1 MLSYRHA
8 FHAGNHADV
17 LKHAVQSLILEA
29 LSIKDKG
36 FNYIDTHSGAGGYA
50 LDHEWTQKKSEYLT
64 GIAPLWQ
71 TQQQWPELAGYFAA
85 ISAMNSEINSEMNS
99 ALQSADIAS
108 APNPQPSA
116 NHPAQLDFYPGSPKV
131 AEYFKRPQDS
141 LTLMELHNNEVELL
155 RENMAPQG
163 RRSGRNGSGRNKG
176 PTIHHTDG
184 FTGLIG
190 LLPPVLKRG
199 LVLIDPPYELKED
212 YQTVADT
219 LVQAHKRWPIGIYAI
234 WYPLLA
240 KDVDRSAG
248 LKDALA
254 NCGFGHVLCAEL
266 SVSQQ
271 AQDFGM
277 YGSGM
282 MILNPPWKLDEQLNL
297 LLPRLAA
304 TLGQDSSAAWSLE
317 WLKRAD

>member
-36 FNYIDTHSGAGGYA
+36 FSYIDTHAGAGGYA
-50 LDHEWTQKKSEYLT
+50 LDHEWTQKKSEYLG

-71 TQQQWPELAGYFAA
+71 QRQQWPQLAGYFAA
-85 ISAMNSEINSEMNS
+85 IEAMNGGE
-99 ALQSADIAS
+99 
-108 APNPQPSA
+108 
-116 NHPAQLDFYPGSPKV
+116 QLDFYPGSPKV
-131 AEYFKRPQDS
+131 AEYFQRPQDS
-141 LTLMELHNNEVELL
+141 LTLMELHHNEVELL

-163 RRSGRNGSGRNKG
+163 RRSGRSKG
-176 PTIHHTDG
+176 PTIHHRDG
-184 FTGLIG
+184 FEGLIA
-190 LLPPVLKRG
+190 LLPPTPKRG

-212 YQTVADT
+212 YQTLATT
-219 LVQAHKRWPIGIYAI
+219 LAKAYKRWPIGIYAI

-240 KDVDRSAG
+240 KNVDRSGA
-248 LKDALA
+248 LKTAIA
-254 NCGFGHVLCAEL
+254 NSGFQDILCAEL
-266 SVSQQ
+266 SVSEQ

-282 MILNPPWKLDEQLNL
+282 MILNPPWKLDEQLSE
-297 LLPRLAA
+297 LLPRLTKALAQDQAA
-304 TLGQDSSAAWSLE
+304 DWSLR
-317 WLKRAD
+317 WLKGQA

>member
-17 LKHAVQSLILEA
+17 LKHAVQALILEA

-36 FNYIDTHSGAGGYA
+36 FSYIDTHSGAGGYA

-71 TQQQWPELAGYFAA
+71 TREQWPELAGYFAA
-85 ISAMNSEINSEMNS
+85 ISAMNNAMHADAIHHENSDHNDHEHG
-99 ALQSADIAS
+99 ATA
-108 APNPQPSA
+108 
-116 NHPAQLDFYPGSPKV
+116 LDFYPGSPKV

-155 RENMAPQG
+155 RENMAPQN

-176 PTIHHTDG
+176 PTIHHQDG
-184 FTGLIG
+184 FSGLIG
-190 LLPPVLKRG
+190 LLPPTPKRG

-212 YQTVADT
+212 YQTLVET
-219 LVQAHKRWPIGIYAI
+219 MVQAHKRWPIGIYAI

-248 LKDALA
+248 LKTALA
-254 NCGFGHVLCAEL
+254 NCGFDKVLCAEL
-266 SVSQQ
+266 SVSPQ

-282 MILNPPWKLDEQLNL
+282 MILNPPWKLDEQLNS
-297 LLPRLAA
+297 LLPRLAE
-304 TLGQDSSAAWSLE
+304 TLGQATNAGAWRLE

>member
-1 MLSYRHA
+1 MLSYRHG

-29 LSIKDKG
+29 LSVKDKG
-36 FNYIDTHSGAGGYA
+36 FSYIDTHAGAGGYELA
-50 LDHEWTQKKSEYLT
+50 HEWTQKKSEYLT

-71 TQQQWPELAGYFAA
+71 AREQWPELVGYFAA
-85 ISAMNSEINSEMNS
+85 ISAMNRAMNTDGS
-99 ALQSADIAS
+99 LD
-108 APNPQPSA
+108 NPE
-116 NHPAQLDFYPGSPKV
+116 QLDFYPGSPKV

-163 RRSGRNGSGRNKG
+163 GRSRSHYSARSKG
-176 PTIHHTDG
+176 PTIHHQDG
-184 FTGLIG
+184 FSGLIG
-190 LLPPVLKRG
+190 LLPPTLKRG

-212 YQTVADT
+212 YQTLVET
-219 LVQAHKRWPIGIYAI
+219 LTQAYKRWPIGIYAI

-240 KDVDRSAG
+240 KDVDRSGA
-248 LKDALA
+248 LKTALA
-254 NCGFGHVLCAEL
+254 SSGFKDILCAEL
-266 SVSQQ
+266 SVSEQ

-282 MILNPPWKLDEQLNL
+282 MILNPPWKLD
-297 LLPRLAA
+297 
-304 TLGQDSSAAWSLE
+304 
-317 WLKRAD
+317 

>member
-71 TQQQWPELAGYFAA
+71 AQEQWPELAGYFAA
-85 ISAMNSEINSEMNS
+85 ITAMNTDGTEIVDTEGK
-99 ALQSADIAS
+99 AD
-108 APNPQPSA
+108 
-116 NHPAQLDFYPGSPKV
+116 HPAQLDFYPGSPKV

-163 RRSGRNGSGRNKG
+163 RHSGRSSSGRNKG

-212 YQTVADT
+212 YQTVVDT
-219 LVQAHKRWPIGIYAI
+219 LVQAHKRWATGIYAI

-254 NCGFGHVLCAEL
+254 NCGFDNVLCAEL

-282 MILNPPWKLDEQLNL
+282 MILNPPWKLDEQLNA
-297 LLPRLAA
+297 LLPRLAT
-304 TLGQDSSAAWSLE
+304 TLGQDSAAAWSLE

>member
-36 FNYIDTHSGAGGYA
+36 FSYIDTHSGAGGYA

-71 TQQQWPELAGYFAA
+71 ERQKWPQLAGYFAA
-85 ISAMNSEINSEMNS
+85 IEAMNSGEK
-99 ALQSADIAS
+99 
-108 APNPQPSA
+108 
-116 NHPAQLDFYPGSPKV
+116 LDFYPGSPKV
-131 AEYFKRPQDS
+131 AEYFQRPQDS
-141 LTLMELHNNEVELL
+141 STLMELHHNEVELL
-155 RENMAPQG
+155 RQNMSRNAAIHH
-163 RRSGRNGSGRNKG
+163 RNG
-176 PTIHHTDG
+176 
-184 FTGLIG
+184 FEGLPA
-190 LLPPVLKRG
+190 LLPPTPKRG

-212 YQTVADT
+212 YQTVART
-219 LVQAHKRWPIGIYAI
+219 LAKAYKRWPIGIYAI

-240 KDVDRSAG
+240 KNVDRSDG
-248 LKDALA
+248 LKAALT
-254 NCGFGHVLCAEL
+254 NCGFEQVLCAEL

-271 AQDFGM
+271 ADDFGM

-282 MILNPPWKLDEQLNL
+282 IVLNPPWKLDEQLGE
-297 LLPRLAA
+297 LLPRLTIALAQDKAA
-304 TLGQDSSAAWSLE
+304 DWSLS
-317 WLKRAD
+317 WLKGQA

>member
-1 MLSYRHA
+1 MLSYRHG

-29 LSIKDKG
+29 LSVKDKG
-36 FNYIDTHSGAGGYA
+36 FSYIDTHAGAGGYELA
-50 LDHEWTQKKSEYLT
+50 HEWTQKKSEYLT

-71 TQQQWPELAGYFAA
+71 AREQWPELVGYFAA
-85 ISAMNSEINSEMNS
+85 ISAMNRAMNTDGS
-99 ALQSADIAS
+99 LD
-108 APNPQPSA
+108 NPE
-116 NHPAQLDFYPGSPKV
+116 QLDFYPGSPKV

-163 RRSGRNGSGRNKG
+163 GRSRSHYSARSKG
-176 PTIHHTDG
+176 PTIHHQDG
-184 FTGLIG
+184 FSGLIG
-190 LLPPVLKRG
+190 LLPPTLKRG

-212 YQTVADT
+212 YQTLVET
-219 LVQAHKRWPIGIYAI
+219 LAQAYKRWPIGIYAI

-240 KDVDRSAG
+240 KDVDRSG
-248 LKDALA
+248 VLKAALA
-254 NCGFGHVLCAEL
+254 NSGFKDILCAEL
-266 SVSQQ
+266 SVSEQ

-282 MILNPPWKLDEQLNL
+282 MILNPPWKLDEQLND
-297 LLPRLAA
+297 LLPRLAK
-304 TLGQDSSAAWSLE
+304 TLGQDEAAAWSLE
-317 WLKRAD
+317 WLKRTD

>member
-17 LKHAVQSLILEA
+17 LKHAVQSFILES

-36 FNYIDTHSGAGGYA
+36 FSYIDTHAGAGGYA
-50 LDHEWTQKKSEYLT
+50 LSHEWTQKKSEYLT

-71 TQQQWPELAGYFAA
+71 TREQWPELAGYFAA
-85 ISAMNSEINSEMNS
+85 ITAINNAMHNDLHESTDQ
-99 ALQSADIAS
+99 A
-108 APNPQPSA
+108 
-116 NHPAQLDFYPGSPKV
+116 LDFYPGSPKV

-141 LTLMELHNNEVELL
+141 LTLLELHNNEVELL
-155 RENMAPQG
+155 RENMTPQG
-163 RRSGRNGSGRNKG
+163 RASAQHYTTRSKG

-184 FTGLIG
+184 FAGLIG
-190 LLPPVLKRG
+190 LLPPTPKRG

-212 YQTVADT
+212 YQTVAET
-219 LVQAHKRWPIGIYAI
+219 LAKAYKRWPIGIYAV

-240 KDVDRSAG
+240 KSVDRSTE
-248 LKDALA
+248 LKTALTE
-254 NCGFGHVLCAEL
+254 CGFDNILCAEL

-271 AQDFGM
+271 AEDFGM

-282 MILNPPWKLDEQLNL
+282 IVLNPPWKLDEQLNT
-297 LLPRLAA
+297 LLPKLATA
-304 TLGQDSSAAWSLE
+304 LAQDSSSHGSLS
-317 WLKRAD
+317 WLKQQA

>member
-1 MLSYRHA
+1 MLSYRHG

-29 LSIKDKG
+29 LSIKEKG
-36 FNYIDTHSGAGGYA
+36 FSYIDTHSGAGGYA
-50 LDHEWTQKKSEYLT
+50 LSHEWTQKKSEYLG

-71 TQQQWPELAGYFAA
+71 TRELWPELAGYFAA
-85 ISAMNSEINSEMNS
+85 ISAMNSAMQPDTQDDE
-99 ALQSADIAS
+99 AL
-108 APNPQPSA
+108 N
-116 NHPAQLDFYPGSPKV
+116 FYPGSPKV

-163 RRSGRNGSGRNKG
+163 RRSGRSSGRNKG
-176 PTIHHTDG
+176 PTIHHQDG
-184 FTGLIG
+184 FSGLIG
-190 LLPPVLKRG
+190 LLPPTPKRG

-212 YQTVADT
+212 YQTLVET
-219 LVQAHKRWPIGIYAI
+219 MVQAHKRWSIGIYAI

-240 KDVDRSAG
+240 KDGDRSAG
-248 LKDALA
+248 LKNALA
-254 NCGFGHVLCAEL
+254 DCGFDNVLCAEL

-277 YGSGM
+277 HGSGM
-282 MILNPPWKLDEQLNL
+282 IILNPPWKLDQQLST
-297 LLPRLAA
+297 LLPRLAE
-304 TLGQDSSAAWSLE
+304 TLGQVDLRGQHGGAWRLD
-317 WLKRAD
+317 WLARAD

>member
-17 LKHAVQSLILEA
+17 LKHAVQSLILES
-29 LSIKDKG
+29 LTVKDKG
-36 FNYIDTHSGAGGYA
+36 FSYIDTHSGAGGYA

-71 TQQQWPELAGYFAA
+71 AREQWPELAGYFAA
-85 ISAMNSEINSEMNS
+85 IDAMNGDMNTDD
-99 ALQSADIAS
+99 A
-108 APNPQPSA
+108 
-116 NHPAQLDFYPGSPKV
+116 LDFYPGSPKV

-141 LTLMELHNNEVELL
+141 MTLMELHNNEVELL

-163 RRSGRNGSGRNKG
+163 RRSRDHYSARSKG
-176 PTIHHTDG
+176 PTIHHQDG
-184 FTGLIG
+184 FAGLIG
-190 LLPPVLKRG
+190 LLPPTLKRG

-212 YQTVADT
+212 YQTVVETMA
-219 LVQAHKRWPIGIYAI
+219 QAHKRWPIGIYAI

-240 KDVDRSAG
+240 KDVDRSGA
-248 LKDALA
+248 LKTALA
-254 NCGFGHVLCAEL
+254 NSGFKDILCAEL
-266 SVSQQ
+266 SVSEQ

-282 MILNPPWKLDEQLNL
+282 IVLNPPWKLDEQLKQ
-297 LLPRLAA
+297 LLPRLAE
-304 TLGQDSSAAWSLE
+304 TLGQATLEQELATKHAAAWNLE
-317 WLKRAD
+317 WLKKAD

>member
-1 MLSYRHA
+1 MLSYRHG

-36 FNYIDTHSGAGGYA
+36 FSYIDTHAGAGGYA
-50 LDHEWTQKKSEYLT
+50 LAHEWTQKKSEYLT
-64 GIAPLWQ
+64 GIALLWQ
-71 TQQQWPELAGYFAA
+71 HREQWPELAGYFGA
-85 ISAMNSEINSEMNS
+85 ITAINETMQ
-99 ALQSADIAS
+99 APADT
-108 APNPQPSA
+108 
-116 NHPAQLDFYPGSPKV
+116 LDFYPGSPKV

-141 LTLMELHNNEVELL
+141 LTLMELHNNEVAQL

-163 RRSGRNGSGRNKG
+163 RRLAQHYSNRSKG

-190 LLPPVLKRG
+190 LLPPTPKRG

-212 YQTVADT
+212 YQTLAET
-219 LVQAHKRWPIGIYAI
+219 MAQAYKRWPIGIYAI

-240 KDVDRSAG
+240 KDVDRSAS
-248 LKDALA
+248 LKAALA
-254 NCGFGHVLCAEL
+254 QTGFDNILCAEL
-266 SVSQQ
+266 SVRQQ

-277 YGSGM
+277 HGSGM
-282 MILNPPWKLDEQLNL
+282 MILNPPWKLDEQLKS
-297 LLPRLAA
+297 LLPRLAE
-304 TLGQDSSAAWSLE
+304 TLGQDPSATGHLA
-317 WLKRAD
+317 WLKQSDK

>member
-1 MLSYRHA
+1 MLSYRHG

-17 LKHAVQSLILEA
+17 LKHAVQSLILES
-29 LSIKDKG
+29 LSIKETG
-36 FNYIDTHSGAGGYA
+36 FSYIDTHSGAGGYA

-71 TQQQWPELAGYFAA
+71 NREQWPELAGYFAA
-85 ISAMNSEINSEMNS
+85 IDAMNNAMNSAMHSKDDVDQQ
-99 ALQSADIAS
+99 QS
-108 APNPQPSA
+108 
-116 NHPAQLDFYPGSPKV
+116 LDFYPGSPKV

-163 RRSGRNGSGRNKG
+163 RRSAQHYTARSKG

-190 LLPPVLKRG
+190 LLPPPLKRG

-219 LVQAHKRWPIGIYAI
+219 LTKAHKRWATGIYAI

-254 NCGFGHVLCAEL
+254 NCGFNNVLCAEL

-277 YGSGM
+277 HGSGM
-282 MILNPPWKLDEQLNL
+282 MILNPPWKLDEQLNA
-297 LLPRLAA
+297 LLPKLAEA
-304 TLGQDSSAAWSLE
+304 LGQDSAAVGQVE
-317 WLKRAD
+317 WLKKAD